1 MAVLLPVDQL
11 LELWP
16 DEFRGIRVGALLHPA
31 SVNSKLEHSARI
43 FERENGR
50 LFHLRALFG
59 PQHGYRGET
68 QDNMI
73 EWRSY
78 EHPRLG
84 IPVYSLYGEH
94 REPTR
99 EMLQNLDLF
108 LIDLQDIGTRYYTF
122 IWTLYLAIRACEREN
137 VQVIV
142 LDRPNPINGITVEG
156 PRLNPDYRSFVGM
169 HPIRVRHGKTIGE
182 LATQFRDESFP
193 KCALTILPMKNS
205 ERAMWFDQTGLP
217 WVMPSPNMP
226 TLDTATVY
234 PGMCLLEGTNVSE
247 RRGTTRPFEF
257 VGAPF
262 LDAYALAGGLT
273 DEKLPGGCFRPHY
286 FTPTWDKHKGA
297 RCVCVQLHLTDRD
310 AFKSYVTGIAVVK

>member
-1 MAVLLPVDQL
+1 MVACKVGAIDSAKLPRPTTAATTEQMAVELPIDHL
-11 LELWP
+11 ADLWP
-16 DEFRGIRVGALLHPA
+16 HELRGRRVGALLHPA
-31 SVNSKLEHSARI
+31 SVNSKLEHTSKI
-43 FERENGR
+43 LERENGK
-50 LFHLRALFG
+50 LFHLGALFG

-99 EMLQNLDLF
+99 EMLQDLDLF
-108 LIDLQDIGTRYYTF
+108 LIDLQDIGARYYTF

-193 KCALTILPMKNS
+193 KCALTILPMKNW
-205 ERAMWFDQTGLP
+205 ERAMCSIKLA
-217 WVMPSPNMP
+217 S
-226 TLDTATVY
+226 
-234 PGMCLLEGTNVSE
+234 
-247 RRGTTRPFEF
+247 RG
-257 VGAPF
+257 
-262 LDAYALAGGLT
+262 
-273 DEKLPGGCFRPHY
+273 
-286 FTPTWDKHKGA
+286 
-297 RCVCVQLHLTDRD
+297 
-310 AFKSYVTGIAVVK
+310 